1 MIYFL
6 KLGALY
12 EARERYKA
20 KRDAYGEGFENTMAG
35 ELYEEINNDILE
47 MCDNIITGQIPE
59 ENIG

>member
-1 MIYFL
+1 
-6 KLGALY
+6 
-12 EARERYKA
+12 
-20 KRDAYGEGFENTMAG
+20 MAG